1 MCHISHLLVYAG
13 LESEGTGAM
22 ERDLI
27 KISEMA
33 GMHGISRQTLILY
46 DRKGLLK
53 PAYVNGS
60 GYRFYSAD
68 QIPRLR
74 LICLLKE
81 MGVTLAKIKSFFDA
95 PSPSGMLS
103 LIDERKRAAE
113 QKIEELEL
121 QVEELMQLSGIYE
134 HLDAK
139 LADAG
144 LPHIEW
150 LPRRRAAFAPYPD
163 AEMDELKLH
172 LSLMHAWDQVLDA
185 GLLPSKGFGSLLQTA
200 ALRGDAPL
208 QGAGS
213 IVLLPRN
220 DVAEELETIELP
232 EGTYVTLYTSSMPY
246 DPKPAGKV
254 LAWMDE
260 HRFVPDRQVV
270 SCCLLDAAMRPE
282 GRDAD
287 FCRLEIRIADGV

>member
-1 MCHISHLLVYAG
+1 MEAGTRLRKDALPACRMYQISHLFVYAG

-22 ERDLI
+22 GRDLI

-53 PAYVNGS
+53 PAYVNGN

-81 MGVTLAKIKSFFDA
+81 MGVTLAKIKSFLDA
-95 PSPSGMLS
+95 PSTSGMLS
-103 LIDERKRAAE
+103 LIDERKCAAE

-121 QVEELMQLSGIYE
+121 QVEELTQLSGIYE
-134 HLDAK
+134 HMDTK

-163 AEMDELKLH
+163 ATMDE
-172 LSLMHAWDQVLDA
+172 
-185 GLLPSKGFGSLLQTA
+185 
-200 ALRGDAPL
+200 R
-208 QGAGS
+208 
-213 IVLLPRN
+213 
-220 DVAEELETIELP
+220 
-232 EGTYVTLYTSSMPY
+232 
-246 DPKPAGKV
+246 
-254 LAWMDE
+254 
-260 HRFVPDRQVV
+260 
-270 SCCLLDAAMRPE
+270 
-282 GRDAD
+282 
-287 FCRLEIRIADGV
+287 

>member
-1 MCHISHLLVYAG
+1 MEAGTRLRKDALPACRMYQISHLFVYAG

-22 ERDLI
+22 GRDLI

-53 PAYVNGS
+53 PAYVNGN

-81 MGVTLAKIKSFFDA
+81 MGVTLAKIKSFLDA

-103 LIDERKRAAE
+103 LIDERKCAAE

-121 QVEELMQLSGIYE
+121 QVEELTQLSGIYE
-134 HLDAK
+134 HMDAK

-163 AEMDELKLH
+163 ATMDERKLH

-185 GLLPSKGFGSLLQTA
+185 GLLPSKGFGSCFRLQ
-200 ALRGDAPL
+200 R
-208 QGAGS
+208 S
-213 IVLLPRN
+213 
-220 DVAEELETIELP
+220 EE
-232 EGTYVTLYTSSMPY
+232 M
-246 DPKPAGKV
+246 
-254 LAWMDE
+254 
-260 HRFVPDRQVV
+260 HRFRGQAA
-270 SCCLLDAAMRPE
+270 SCFCPGMMWQRSLRPSSSLK
-282 GRDAD
+282 APM
-287 FCRLEIRIADGV
+287 

>member
-1 MCHISHLLVYAG
+1 MCQISHLFVYAG

-27 KISEMA
+27 KISEIA
-33 GMHGISRQTLILY
+33 GMHRISRQTLILY

-134 HLDAK
+134 HMDAK
-139 LADAG
+139 LADSG

-163 AEMDELKLH
+163 AEMDGG
-172 LSLMHAWDQVLDA
+172 LS
-185 GLLPSKGFGSLLQTA
+185 S
-200 ALRGDAPL
+200 
-208 QGAGS
+208 
-213 IVLLPRN
+213 
-220 DVAEELETIELP
+220 
-232 EGTYVTLYTSSMPY
+232 
-246 DPKPAGKV
+246 
-254 LAWMDE
+254 
-260 HRFVPDRQVV
+260 
-270 SCCLLDAAMRPE
+270 
-282 GRDAD
+282 
-287 FCRLEIRIADGV
+287 